1 MPKFLFVGCA
11 FLIGAALFSTCGG
24 IGIAFGGSAF
34 GIPAAFVALVGAVA
48 FAVVSARVYDS
59 IRGSRG
65 GSRTDQSDD
74 QQ

>member
-11 FLIGAALFSTCGG
+11 FLIGIALFSTCGG

-48 FAVVSARVYDS
+48 FALIGARVYDS

-65 GSRTDQSDD
+65 GSGTDQWDD
-74 QQ
+74 PE